1 MTRSWLVS
9 GLQGFILTRQS
20 QDCLRDSKESNEI
33 QLWLAT
39 ESGPVKVC
47 IADEPLFFYLPQ
59 GQQRQAV
66 ALLQQHGLHGWLRAH
81 PLHTFFAQTVQACC
95 FATLA
100 RYHRAVELLTLHG
113 ISLYEAD
120 IRHVD
125 RYLMERF
132 ITGGVAVSGRMR
144 QCAGYRELV
153 ADQVTPADVVPSFRV
168 LSLDVECALSG
179 ELFCIGLQLSQ
190 VGQPPLERVLM
201 VGEPRP
207 YDEPFSIEWVADE
220 RQLLLA
226 LERQLLAL
234 DPDLIIGW
242 NVVNFDFRLLIQ
254 RGALHHLPMRWG
266 RGGAKVR
273 WREGRD
279 ERQGQVLLA
288 GRVVLD
294 GVATLKSATWQFDSY
309 SLEAVAQQLL
319 GRGKQIDDVDGRAE
333 QIAKLFACDKRALA
347 RYNLEDCRLVTAIFD
362 HCHLLAFARLRSQL
376 TGLELDRYGG
386 SVAAF
391 SHLYLPR
398 LHQRGYVAPNM
409 DSVLGAPSPGGY
421 VMDSRPGLYRHVLVL
436 DYKSLYPSIIRT
448 FGIDPLALILGL
460 AEESEVDESTTESI
474 ANPSRTPIPG
484 YLGARFSRQEP
495 ILPGLIARLWAE
507 RDKAKAQQD
516 EALSRA
522 IKILMNSFYGVL
534 GSQGCRF
541 FDPRLASSITLRGH
555 WLMQETRKLI
565 EAAGYSVIYGDTDS
579 LFVWLP
585 ESVSELQACTIGET
599 LAQEATAYWR
609 QRLATELG
617 VDSCLELQFERH
629 YRRFLMPTIRGTEV
643 GSKKRY
649 AGLAGEGAQERLIFK
664 GLETVRSD
672 WTELAKQFQQGLYQ
686 RIFHDE
692 DPGPFIA
699 ETIRQTRAGERDD
712 ALIYHKRLRR
722 RLADYEKNQPPHV
735 KAARL
740 ADDALV
746 RQGLPPRHQHRGRI
760 SYLMTTQ
767 GPEPVAWQQHP
778 LDYEHYIQKQLR
790 PIADGILPFIG
801 HHFDEWADDQLS
813 LF

>member
-1 MTRSWLVS
+1 MTRSWQVS
-9 GLQGFILTRQS
+9 ELQGFVLTRQS
-20 QDCLRDSKESNEI
+20 LDRQREAGEGNEI

-39 ESGPVKVC
+39 DSGPLKVC
-47 IADEPLFFYLPQ
+47 VADEPLYFYLPQ
-59 GQQRQAV
+59 CDQGRAI
-66 ALLQQHGLHGWLRAH
+66 ALLQEHGIHGWLRAH
-81 PLHTFFAQTVQACC
+81 PLRTFDSHLVQACC
-95 FATLA
+95 FSTLA

-132 ITGGVAVSGRMR
+132 ITGGVRVSGRMR
-144 QCAGYRELV
+144 QCAGYRELIASDV
-153 ADQVTPADVVPSFRV
+153 LPAEVVPSFRV
-168 LSLDVECALSG
+168 LSLDVECALNG

-190 VGQPPLERVLM
+190 EGHSSLERVLM
-201 VGEPRP
+201 VGEPQA
-207 YDEPFSIEWVADE
+207 YDEPFTIEWVADE
-220 RQLLLA
+220 KQLLQA

-242 NVVNFDFRLLIQ
+242 NLVNFDFRLLIQ
-254 RGALHHLPMRWG
+254 RATLHRLPMRWG

-273 WREGRD
+273 WREGID
-279 ERQGQVLLA
+279 ERQGQVWLA

-294 GVATLKSATWQFDSY
+294 GIATLKSATWHFESY
-309 SLEAVAQQLL
+309 SLEAVAQQVL
-319 GRGKQIDDVDGRAE
+319 GRGKQIDEVEGRAE
-333 QIAKLFACDKRALA
+333 QIAELFAHDKRALA
-347 RYNLEDCRLVTAIFD
+347 RYNLEDCRLVTAIFA
-362 HCHLLAFARLRSQL
+362 HCHLLAFSRLRSQL

-398 LHQRGYVAPNM
+398 LHQRGYVAPNL
-409 DSVLGAPSPGGY
+409 DSIHGAPSPGGY
-421 VMDSRPGLYRHVLVL
+421 VMDSRPGLYHHVLVL

-448 FGIDPLALILGL
+448 FGIDPLALVLGMD
-460 AEESEVDESTTESI
+460 EEGPAVGVADSHHT
-474 ANPSRTPIPG
+474 AIPG
-484 YLGARFSRQEP
+484 YLGARFSRQAP
-495 ILPGLIARLWAE
+495 ILPALITQLWAE
-507 RDKAKAQQD
+507 RDKAKAQRD

-555 WLMQETRKLI
+555 WIMQETRKLI
-565 EAAGYSVIYGDTDS
+565 ERAGYSVIYGDTDS

-585 ESVSELQACTIGET
+585 EPVSEAQAGTIGLT
-599 LAQEATAYWR
+599 LAHMVTENWQ
-609 QRLATELG
+609 QRLASELG

-629 YRRFLMPTIRGTEV
+629 YHRFLMPTIRGTEV

-649 AGLAGEGAQERLIFK
+649 AGLSGEGEQEQLIFK

-699 ETIRQTRAGERDD
+699 ETLRQTRAGERD
-712 ALIYHKRLRR
+712 AQLVYHKRLRR
-722 RLADYEKNQPPHV
+722 RLADYEKSQPPHV

-740 ADDALV
+740 ADEALA
-746 RQGLPPRHQHRGRI
+746 RQGRPPRYQHRGRI
-760 SYLMTTQ
+760 SYVITTQ
-767 GPEPVAWQQHP
+767 GPEPVDWHSHP
-778 LDYEHYIQKQLR
+778 LDYEHYVQKQLR

-801 HHFDEWADDQLS
+801 RHFDEWADEQLS

>member
-1 MTRSWLVS
+1 MTRTWQVN
-9 GLQGFILTRQS
+9 GIQGFVLTRQS
-20 QDCLRDSKESNEI
+20 LDHQRELGEGNDI

-39 ESGPVKVC
+39 DSGPLKVC
-47 IADEPLFFYLPQ
+47 VADEPLYFYLPQ
-59 GQQRQAV
+59 SQQAEAI
-66 ALLQQHGLHGWLRAH
+66 ALLQQHGLHGWLRSQ
-81 PLHTFFAQTVQACC
+81 PLRTFDAQSVQACC
-95 FATLA
+95 FTTLA

-132 ITGGVAVSGRMR
+132 ITGGVMVSGRMR
-144 QCAGYRELV
+144 QCAGYRELL
-153 ADQVTPADVVPSFRV
+153 ASQLLPADVEPNFRV
-168 LSLDVECALSG
+168 LSLDIECALSG

-190 VGQPPLERVLM
+190 EGRLPVERVIM
-201 VGEPRP
+201 VGEPEP
-207 YDEPFSIEWVADE
+207 YDDPFTIEWVADE
-220 RQLLLA
+220 RLLLQA

-242 NVVNFDFRLLIQ
+242 NIVNFDFRLLIQ
-254 RGALHHLPMRWG
+254 RAALYRLPMRWG

-273 WREGRD
+273 WREGHD
-279 ERQGQVLLA
+279 ERQGMVWLA

-294 GVATLKSATWQFDSY
+294 GVATLKSATWHFDSY

-333 QIAKLFACDKRALA
+333 QIAELFAHDKRALA
-347 RYNLEDCRLVTAIFD
+347 RYNLEDCRLVTAIFA
-362 HCHLLAFARLRSQL
+362 HCHLLAFTRLRSQL

-398 LHQRGYVAPNM
+398 LHQRGYVAPNL
-409 DSVLGAPSPGGY
+409 DSVHAAPSPGGY

-448 FGIDPLALILGL
+448 FGIDPLALVLGMSEEL
-460 AEESEVDESTTESI
+460 AADGIAELNSTT
-474 ANPSRTPIPG
+474 IPG

-495 ILPGLIARLWAE
+495 ILPGLIAQLWAE

-555 WLMQETRKLI
+555 WIMQETRKLI
-565 EAAGYSVIYGDTDS
+565 EAAGYRVIYGDTDS

-585 ESVSELQACTIGET
+585 EMVSEAQAGGIGHD
-599 LAQEATAYWR
+599 LAQLVTENWR
-609 QRLATELG
+609 QRLANELG

-629 YRRFLMPTIRGTEV
+629 YHRFLMPTIRGTDV

-649 AGLAGEGAQERLIFK
+649 AGLSGEGEQENLIFK

-672 WTELAKQFQQGLYQ
+672 WTELAKQFQQGLYL

-699 ETIRQTRAGERDD
+699 ETIRQTRAGERD
-712 ALIYHKRLRR
+712 AELVYHKRLRR
-722 RLADYEKNQPPHV
+722 RLADYEKSQPPHV

-740 ADDALV
+740 ADEALL
-746 RQGLPPRHQHRGRI
+746 RQGRPPRHQHRGRI
-760 SYLMTTQ
+760 AYVMTTQ
-767 GPEPVAWQQHP
+767 GAEPVAWQQHP
-778 LDYEHYIQKQLR
+778 LDYEHYVQKQLR

-801 HHFDEWADDQLS
+801 HHFDEWADEQLS